1 MRTAGAVIPD
11 VTAMVVGVVVVVV
24 FVVACLLSLAAST
37 LLAHR
42 TLRARHD
49 DLALRVAATEAVLDA
64 VEGAVVVFVEGQA
77 PVGNGRAAS
86 LLRRGWTL
94 PDRPGEPVG
103 TRPSVFE
110 ADRTTPVPPQ
120 EHALVRA
127 ARGETFGTRLHWI
140 GEPGDQVAVV
150 CSSRAV
156 VSPRGARG
164 TVFVGWDAT
173 ELLDSMRVREEFL
186 ATVSH
191 ELRTPLTS
199 ILGYL
204 ELHEDAVADGTADTV
219 GRSHLGA
226 VCRSARSLQERIG
239 QLLAVAT
246 PAERLA
252 VRPVDV
258 TALVARAAAE
268 HRQAAVRA
276 GLELVLEPPETL
288 VWPVDPV
295 AFERVVDNLLGNAV
309 KYTDRGTVSAVLS
322 TDHGSDRSELVLTV
336 ADTGNGMTET
346 EISHAFDRF
355 YRGEGVARSAVPGL
369 GIGLAVTKQLVEAHG
384 GTVAVSSRP
393 GTGSRFVV
401 RLPDRQDASSGASGG
416 SSSASTR

>member
-1 MRTAGAVIPD
+1 MGPPSAIDPSA
-11 VTAMVVGVVVVVV
+11 AVVVVVV
-24 FVVACLLSLAAST
+24 VVAVVCLLALAVSA
-37 LLAHR
+37 LVAHR
-42 TLRARHD
+42 ALRARHD

-77 PVGNGRAAS
+77 PVTNGRAAS

-94 PDRPGEPVG
+94 PHEPGQPIETSPA
-103 TRPSVFE
+103 VFE
-110 ADRTTPVPPQ
+110 ADRTTPVPP
-120 EHALVRA
+120 EDHTLVRA

-226 VCRSARSLQERIG
+226 VRRSARSLQERIG
-239 QLLAVAT
+239 QLLAVAA

-276 GLELVLEPPETL
+276 GLDLDLEAPESL
-288 VWPVDPV
+288 VWPVDPT
-295 AFERVVDNLLGNAV
+295 ALERVVDNLLGNAV
-309 KYTDRGTVSAVLS
+309 KYTDRGSVSLVVG
-322 TDHGSDRSELVLTV
+322 TDRGDLVLTV

-346 EISHAFDRF
+346 EVSHAFDRF
-355 YRGEGVARSAVPGL
+355 YRGEGAALGAVPGL

-384 GTVAVSSRP
+384 GTVSVSSRP
-393 GTGSRFVV
+393 GAGTRFAV
-401 RLPDRQDASSGASGG
+401 RLPDRQVASSGASSSGSSGG